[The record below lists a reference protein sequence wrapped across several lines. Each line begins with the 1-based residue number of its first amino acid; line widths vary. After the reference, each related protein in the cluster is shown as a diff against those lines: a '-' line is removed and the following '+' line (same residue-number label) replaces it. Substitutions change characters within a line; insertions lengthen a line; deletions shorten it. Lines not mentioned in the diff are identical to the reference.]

1 MKKGKGQWYDS
12 FAMNIVFIA
21 QVTVLDT
28 SFIRPSD
35 VIVTSSIDRN
45 HRTQAANPLT
55 SSP

>member
-1 MKKGKGQWYDS
+1 
-12 FAMNIVFIA
+12 MNIVFIA

-28 SFIRPSD
+28 SFIMPSD